1 MQGRHQSRISKG
13 RLFQRIK
20 SLKDMHQDHAC
31 KQTNKEKKKKSKQ
44 IITKKKDSNISFIT
58 FLNIYDAD
66 GSSSRQ

>member
-1 MQGRHQSRISKG
+1 
-13 RLFQRIK
+13 
-20 SLKDMHQDHAC
+20 MHQDHAC